1 MIFNGRNRLPGVLIL
16 MMLLGSLCGCS
27 AFYRHK
33 LDTPA
38 GTLWTNVDL
47 QLARSYQHDLVW
59 MRDGLQQTLPRI
71 SAEVGPAS
79 ILLGNHSPDHIVRE
93 DEVRTAGWY
102 NHAFSIIRL
111 TPPWESLLDPN
122 HFNSEPNGQRTLL
135 HELAHHFTEGDP
147 RIRSN
152 WWLSEAIACSLE
164 VAHID
169 PHGQFQ
175 VPPVHPG
182 YYREARTALSE
193 LGRNRFLNLA
203 TELLSSNWIN
213 YYRKDEE
220 VTRRYAVSWAIFWT
234 LFHQQE
240 GTYEPRLEEVLQL
253 DSEQIIDQIPAVI
266 DALTPSLSSQLREY
280 FSDPRFCCWSVD
292 QSLRGSRPAVRE
304 ILPII
309 EKELERDENC
319 RWAWA
324 CATRLIHRSR
334 LRIDR
339 ASRDSWR
346 ERISEQLASGSTETQ
361 LAICHAFPEYFSA
374 GSLTPGLIDLLE
386 SADGSVRHAAAT
398 VLARSSRHPTVLNPS
413 FWQKGIE
420 SDRAREVAGWRSWYQ
435 DQLD

>member
-1 MIFNGRNRLPGVLIL
+1 MIFSGFNRLPGVLL
-16 MMLLGSLCGCS
+16 LLSLLGSLCGCS

-47 QLARSYQHDLVW
+47 QLARSYQHDLGW
-59 MRDGLQQTLPRI
+59 MRDGLRQTLPQI

-79 ILLGNHSPDHIVRE
+79 ILLGNHPPDHIVRE

-111 TPPWESLLDPN
+111 TPPWESKLSPD
-122 HFNSEPNGQRTLL
+122 HFSSEPDGQRTLL
-135 HELAHHFTEGDP
+135 HELAHHFTEGHP

-175 VPPVHPG
+175 VPPIHPG
-182 YYREARTALSE
+182 YYREARNTLSR
-193 LGRNRFLNLA
+193 LGRSRFSDLA
-203 TELLSSNWIN
+203 RKLLDSNWID

-220 VTRRYAVSWAIFWT
+220 VTRRYAISWAIFWT
-234 LFHQQE
+234 LYQQQQ
-240 GTYEPRLEEVLQL
+240 GDYEQRLEALLQL
-253 DSEQIIDQIPAVI
+253 EADQITAQIPAVI
-266 DALTPSLSSQLREY
+266 DALTPSLSSRLREY
-280 FSDPRFCCWSVD
+280 FSDPRYCCWSVD
-292 QSLRGSRPAVRE
+292 QSLRSSRPAVRE
-304 ILPII
+304 ILPVI
-309 EKELERDENC
+309 EQELERDEKC
-319 RWAWA
+319 QWAWA

-339 ASRDSWR
+339 AARDSWR
-346 ERISEQLASGSTETQ
+346 ERIAEQLASGSPQIQ

-374 GSLTPGLIDLLE
+374 GILTPRLIDLLE
-386 SADGSVRHAAAT
+386 STDGAVRLAAVM
-398 VLARSSRHPTVLNPS
+398 VLSRSSRHPTVLNPS
-413 FWQKGIE
+413 FWQEGTA
-420 SDRAREVAGWRSWYQ
+420 SDRASEVAGWRTWYQ
-435 DQLD
+435 SQLD